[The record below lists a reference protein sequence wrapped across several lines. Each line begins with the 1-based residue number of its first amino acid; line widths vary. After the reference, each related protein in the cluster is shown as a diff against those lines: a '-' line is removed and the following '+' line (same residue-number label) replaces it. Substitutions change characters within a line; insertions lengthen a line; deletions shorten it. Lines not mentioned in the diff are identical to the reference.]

1 MENQSFQDSRREKQK
16 ADEIE
21 KRKSVQKAFEE
32 LQKREEES
40 RKLHVKVQQEKENIA
55 KSRKEENEIKIR
67 TQILDANR

>member
-1 MENQSFQDSRREKQK
+1 MRREKQK

-55 KSRKEENEIKIR
+55 KSRKEENEIKMR
-67 TQILDANR
+67 RQILDANR

>member
-55 KSRKEENEIKIR
+55 KSRKEENEIKMR
-67 TQILDANR
+67 RQILDANR